1 MIARSAL
8 RRFSS
13 ATRLLNN
20 RNIIPVN
27 SSLGNQIRSQKK
39 SNNNAILELQNRGQ
53 LLSFSTTSKLRCEA
67 KTDLQKKI
75 DGLINESSVVVFMKG
90 VPAQPQ
96 CGFSNAVCQI
106 MRMHDVPFVG
116 HNILLDEEVRTEIK
130 SYKGWPTF
138 PQVYFDGEFIGG
150 CDVLIEMHQS
160 GELIEE
166 LGKIGI
172 KSALLT
178 AEEKK

>member
-20 RNIIPVN
+20 RNVIPVN

-39 SNNNAILELQNRGQ
+39 FNNVTLELQNRGQ
-53 LLSFSTTSKLRCEA
+53 LLSFSTSSKLRCEA

-116 HNILLDEEVRTEIK
+116 HNILLDEEVRT
-130 SYKGWPTF
+130 
-138 PQVYFDGEFIGG
+138 
-150 CDVLIEMHQS
+150 
-160 GELIEE
+160 
-166 LGKIGI
+166 GKII
-172 KSALLT
+172 FM
-178 AEEKK
+178 KKLFFNVCIH

>member
-27 SSLGNQIRSQKK
+27 SSLGNQIRSQEK

-53 LLSFSTTSKLRCEA
+53 LLSFSTSSKLRCEA

-106 MRMHDVPFVG
+106 MRMHDVPFESHDV
-116 HNILLDEEVRTEIK
+116 LADEEVRQGKLFKVNLIKISTE
-130 SYKGWPTF
+130 YLAY
-138 PQVYFDGEFIGG
+138 V
-150 CDVLIEMHQS
+150 
-160 GELIEE
+160 
-166 LGKIGI
+166 
-172 KSALLT
+172 
-178 AEEKK
+178 

>member
-1 MIARSAL
+1 MIATSAL
-8 RRFSS
+8 RRISS
-13 ATRLLNN
+13 ATRLLKN

-27 SSLGNQIRSQKK
+27 SSLGNQIWSQNTPT
-39 SNNNAILELQNRGQ
+39 SLELLPNRGQ
-53 LLSFSTTSKLRCEA
+53 LLSFSTSSKLRCEA

-116 HNILLDEEVRTEIK
+116 HNILLDEEVRT
-130 SYKGWPTF
+130 
-138 PQVYFDGEFIGG
+138 
-150 CDVLIEMHQS
+150 
-160 GELIEE
+160 
-166 LGKIGI
+166 GK
-172 KSALLT
+172 K
-178 AEEKK
+178 